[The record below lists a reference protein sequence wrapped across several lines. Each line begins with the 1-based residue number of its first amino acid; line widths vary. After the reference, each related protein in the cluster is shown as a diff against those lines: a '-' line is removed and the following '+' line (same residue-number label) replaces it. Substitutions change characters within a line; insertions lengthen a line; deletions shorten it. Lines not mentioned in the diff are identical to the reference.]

1 MRVLLHRASAAWAV
15 AGGVVLFAIVAV
27 TVTNVAAFTLDR
39 LAGLVGANVAG
50 LPGYEDFVR
59 LGVSAAALMLLP
71 YCQARKGHVA
81 VEIFADAVIPAG
93 VQRVL
98 DALWQLLMGALA
110 LFLAWKM
117 TLGAIETYQ
126 DHALSRVLGWPE
138 WPFYL
143 PGIASLLLW
152 AAVCFVDLAAGP
164 ARDAAAE
171 ARGDG

>member
-1 MRVLLHRASAAWAV
+1 MRGLLHRASAAWAV
-15 AGGVVLFAIVAV
+15 AGGLLLFAIVAV

-39 LAGLVGANVAG
+39 LAGLVGADVAG

-59 LGVSAAALMLLP
+59 LSLSSAALMLLP

-81 VEIFADAVIPAG
+81 VEIFADSVIPAG
-93 VQRVL
+93 LQRVL

-152 AAVCFVDLAAGP
+152 AAICFADLTAG
-164 ARDAAAE
+164 AHHDDTAE
-171 ARGDG
+171 ADGHG